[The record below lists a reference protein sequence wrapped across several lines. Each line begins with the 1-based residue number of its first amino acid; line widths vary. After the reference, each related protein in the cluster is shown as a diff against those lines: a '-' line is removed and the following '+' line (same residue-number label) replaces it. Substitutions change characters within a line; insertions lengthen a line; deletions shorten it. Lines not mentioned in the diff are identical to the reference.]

1 MNKGHFFLNLLYQ
14 MTQASHHFNGHQM
27 YIRSKIR
34 TSAVLLIRR
43 TRDTSL
49 EHKNNGNCTQKSY
62 VGKLIV
68 SNYVAG
74 SINNIIDCRTFQ
86 PCRPLSAACK
96 PQTFLMILLRNCSQS
111 IQSLTLKGVEMSLY
125 NISGESVYREEH
137 RQSDK

>member
-1 MNKGHFFLNLLYQ
+1 MPYKASEQRPFVLNLLYQ
-14 MTQASHHFNGHQM
+14 MTQATHHFNGHQT
-27 YIRSKIR
+27 YIRLKIC
-34 TSAVLLIRR
+34 TSTEPLIKC

-49 EHKNNGNCTQKSY
+49 EHKNNGNCIRKSY

-96 PQTFLMILLRNCSQS
+96 PQTFLMILQLRNCSQS
-111 IQSLTLKGVEMSLY
+111 IQSRTLKRVYSNESLQHY
-125 NISGESVYREEH
+125 W
-137 RQSDK
+137 KKCL